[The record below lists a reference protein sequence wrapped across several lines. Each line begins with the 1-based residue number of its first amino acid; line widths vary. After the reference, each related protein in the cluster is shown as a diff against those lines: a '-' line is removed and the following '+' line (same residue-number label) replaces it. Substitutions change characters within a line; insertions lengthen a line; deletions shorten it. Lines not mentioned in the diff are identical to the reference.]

1 MPCNFSREQKTT
13 TATKSTHTH
22 TRTTTPTAVRI
33 PMSSLLQTYEEDF
46 KEVLQRAEE
55 ELASIRRTCTRD
67 GASTEGIGKGGLELQ
82 TSTYV
87 PPPSTGPQS
96 RVRRC
101 AEVSKTL
108 NLLQETLS
116 NMEYESHDAP
126 AVQRQTLRHRINEYE
141 KRLRNTEN
149 TLVAVKSECSVADR
163 HDLTADLKQRVTMSG
178 GTNRNTKGGDTRMHE
193 EGEENDPDDEH
204 RRTMMDNTEKFRH
217 ASRTLVQAERVLNET
232 EVVGSDAL
240 QNLRKQTEQLQGL
253 HEVTIAVDDEISDT
267 RRIVNGLQK
276 GMIKHKATLIG
287 IIVFLIFLILVA
299 IYIWARKNTNNRYVP
314 PTPEATVP
322 PPVAP
327 TNVTEF
333 SFFLSN
339 AP

>member
-1 MPCNFSREQKTT
+1 
-13 TATKSTHTH
+13 
-22 TRTTTPTAVRI
+22 
-33 PMSSLLQTYEEDF
+33 MSSLLQTYEEDF
-46 KEVLQRAEE
+46 KEVLQSAEE
-55 ELASIRRTCTRD
+55 ELASIRRTCARD
-67 GASTEGIGKGGLELQ
+67 GASAELVGTGGAEQ
-82 TSTYV
+82 RTSTYV
-87 PPPSTGPQS
+87 PPPTTGPQS

-126 AVQRQTLRHRINEYE
+126 AVLRQTLRHRMNEYE
-141 KRLRNTEN
+141 KRLRSTEN
-149 TLVAVKSECSVADR
+149 TLAAVKSECSVADR
-163 HDLTADLKQRVTMSG
+163 QDLTADLKQRVTGSG
-178 GTNRNTKGGDTRMHE
+178 GTSRSQKESDSRIHG
-193 EGEENDPDDEH
+193 EGNEDDPDDEH
-204 RRTMMDNTEKFRH
+204 RRKMMDNTEKFRD

-232 EVVGSDAL
+232 EIVGSDAL

-276 GMIKHKATLIG
+276 GMIKHKAILIG

-299 IYIWARKNTNNRYVP
+299 IYVWARKNTRNTYVP

-327 TNVTEF
+327 TNVTGL
-333 SFFLSN
+333 SFFFSN